1 MNVVLVDELVKALAS
16 LVEGANSVSCLE
28 TGPEFG
34 TNYPMVTAPNIG
46 LVIDAFS
53 DLLSEG
59 RDVSGVEVR
68 SYRTPCFAEES
79 WLVPQK
85 GTVQILFGTARK
97 TYHITIRQQSVHAQG
112 GTPYGSQ

>member
-1 MNVVLVDELVKALAS
+1 MNVVLVDGLVKALAS
-16 LVEGANSVSCLE
+16 LVEDANSISCLE
-28 TGPEFG
+28 TGPKFG
-34 TNYPMVTAPNIG
+34 DSHLGESPNIG

-59 RDVSGVEVR
+59 RDVSGVEIR
-68 SYRTPCFAEES
+68 SYRTPYYAGDILGGSC
-79 WLVPQK
+79 K
-85 GTVQILFGTARK
+85 GTIQVLFGTARK